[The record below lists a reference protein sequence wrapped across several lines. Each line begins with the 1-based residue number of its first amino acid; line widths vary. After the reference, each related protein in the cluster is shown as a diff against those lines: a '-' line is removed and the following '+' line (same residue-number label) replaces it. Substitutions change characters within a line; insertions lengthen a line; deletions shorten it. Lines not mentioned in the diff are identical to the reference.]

1 MSTLYPYVCECGVR
15 FHSLPMPNI
24 HCRSCGSMNIKTAAQ
39 AERDTT
45 NPLHAALVQTEYYI
59 QRHESGFL
67 GNAPIW
73 WCNGGKGYSAY
84 LENAERFTKER
95 AEQILDCPIDKKGE
109 KFRAW
114 PCDFIDARTFTV
126 YDMQYFH
133 EFEQW
138 KAITAAEA
146 VLKGETP

>member
-45 NPLHAALVQTEYYI
+45 NPLHAALVQTVEALS
-59 QRHESGFL
+59 RHAKALELLAYTS
-67 GNAPIW
+67 A
-73 WCNGGKGYSAY
+73 GKDNDLMKWGAMQ
-84 LENAERFTKER
+84 A
-95 AEQILDCPIDKKGE
+95 G
-109 KFRAW
+109 
-114 PCDFIDARTFTV
+114 
-126 YDMQYFH
+126 DMN
-133 EFEQW
+133 

-146 VLKGETP
+146 VLKGDGA